1 MKKKE
6 GMKLAAQG
14 VMLIKAHLIC
24 NAQAFR
30 CDIIATLMWHHSYI
44 NTVFAFIYIQYSNA
58 A

>member
-30 CDIIATLMWHHSYI
+30 CDIIAT
-44 NTVFAFIYIQYSNA
+44 
-58 A
+58 